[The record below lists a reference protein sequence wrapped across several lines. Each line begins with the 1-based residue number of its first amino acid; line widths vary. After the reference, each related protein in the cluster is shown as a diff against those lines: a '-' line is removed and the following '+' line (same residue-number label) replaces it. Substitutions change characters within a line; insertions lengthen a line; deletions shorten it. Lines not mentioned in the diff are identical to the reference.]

1 MTMTNTYKS
10 LWEKAAANI
19 ELEVSKANY
28 NTWFK
33 DIYISRVENGA
44 VTLAV
49 PNQFVKNWLSEKF
62 DKLILKNLITID
74 ATIRNIDFV
83 IEKKEK
89 KAKADKQV
97 ISINNKLPLDNLY
110 INKSDNLNPRYTF
123 DSFVVGDFNEVAYS
137 AAQAIIKKFPETAYN
152 PYFIYGNTGFGK
164 THLIQ
169 SIGNHIKKEFPEKKV
184 FYLTTDKFQME
195 VVEQVGKSNRA
206 NDFKNKY
213 RKYDVLIIDDV
224 HFLSKKEKTQEELF
238 HLFNYLYN
246 NNKMIILSSDKHPNQ
261 IQDIEDRLR
270 SRFNAGM
277 AVDIQAPDY
286 ESRVQIL
293 TRKAE
298 MNSLFLSEKII
309 DFVAT
314 SVNGNIRELEGVFN
328 SILLKSEMKGR
339 EISLNEVKDLVKNNI
354 KKKKVLKVEEV
365 VKIVSDYYNIDE
377 ENVYRKIRKK
387 EFVKPRQL
395 IMYILREDFKISFP
409 TIGEKLGG
417 RDHTTVM
424 HSCDKVR
431 EDMEKNSQLV
441 QDLDAIRSMF

>member
-1 MTMTNTYKS
+1 MTNTYKS
-10 LWEKAAANI
+10 LWDKASANI

-33 DIYISRVENGA
+33 DVYIANVEGGQI
-44 VTLAV
+44 TLAA

-62 DKLILKNLITID
+62 EKLILKNLISVD
-74 ATIRNIDFV
+74 PTIRNIDFI

-89 KAKADKQV
+89 KNRENKQV
-97 ISINNKLPLDNLY
+97 ISVNNKLPLDNLY
-110 INKSDNLNPRYTF
+110 INKTDNLNPRYTF
-123 DSFVVGDFNEVAYS
+123 DTFVVGDFNEVAFS
-137 AAQAIIKKFPETAYN
+137 AAQAIIKKFPEPAFN
-152 PYFIYGNTGFGK
+152 PFFVYGNTGHGK

-169 SIGNHIKKEFPEKKV
+169 SIGNHIKKEFPDKKV

-195 VVEQVGKSNRA
+195 VVEQVGKSNQA

-213 RKYDVLIIDDV
+213 RKYDVLIMDDV

-238 HLFNYLYN
+238 HLFNYLYDH
-246 NNKMIILSSDKHPNQ
+246 NKLIILSSDKHPNQ

-277 AVDIQAPDY
+277 TIDVQSPDY

-293 TRKAE
+293 KKKSE
-298 MNSLFLSEKII
+298 LHSLYLDEKVI
-309 DFVAT
+309 DFIAS
-314 SVNGNIRELEGVFN
+314 SVSGNIRELEGVFN
-328 SILLKSEMKGR
+328 SVLLKSEMKGR
-339 EISLNEVKDLVKNNI
+339 EVSLNEVKDLVKNNI

-365 VKIVSDYYNIDE
+365 VKIVCDYYNIE
-377 ENVYRKIRKK
+377 EDNIYRKIRKK

-395 IMYILREDFKISFP
+395 IMYLLREDFKISFP

-424 HSCDKVR
+424 HSCDKVK
-431 EDMEKNSQLV
+431 EELEKNSQLA
-441 QDLDAIRSMF
+441 QDVEVVRSMF